1 MEDYIEELS
10 AHNELI
16 TKILEENNGE
26 IGITKLIG
34 LLKKHINTKTVVCR
48 DAIMTAGAKGVIK
61 IAKKPTNQLMIETS

>member
-34 LLKKHINTKTVVCR
+34 LLKKHINTKTVECR

-61 IAKKPTNQLMIETS
+61 ITKKPPNQLMIETS

>member
-1 MEDYIEELS
+1 LEDYIEELS

-16 TKILEENNGE
+16 TAVLKEKNGE

-34 LLKKHINTKTVVCR
+34 ILKKHINTKTVVCR

-61 IAKKPTNQLMIETS
+61 ITKKPPNQLMVEMS

>member
-10 AHNELI
+10 AHDELI
-16 TKILEENNGE
+16 TKILKENNGE

-34 LLKKHINTKTVVCR
+34 LLKKNINTKTVVCR

-61 IAKKPTNQLMIETS
+61 IAKKPPNQLMIETS